1 MTSVVNSSTNQK
13 PIITLSAQSL
23 RGGATVDL
31 GEWTTLIFQGGFFY
45 LFFFFFFLLSISF
58 QRACQHIDFTDKGAV
73 FSEISMIY

>member
-31 GEWTTLIFQGGFFY
+31 REGRTLIFQGYSSAFFFY
-45 LFFFFFFLLSISF
+45 Y
-58 QRACQHIDFTDKGAV
+58 RV
-73 FSEISMIY
+73 FPFSVLVNILILPTKAQFSPRLV

>member
-31 GEWTTLIFQGGFFY
+31 REWTTLIFQGDSSA
-45 LFFFFFFLLSISF
+45 FFFFLLSISF

-73 FSEISMIY
+73 FSDISMIY

>member
-31 GEWTTLIFQGGFFY
+31 REWTTLIFQGDSSA
-45 LFFFFFFLLSISF
+45 FFFFLLLSISF
-58 QRACQHIDFTDKGAV
+58 QRTCQHIDFTDKGAV

>member
-31 GEWTTLIFQGGFFY
+31 REWTTLIFQGDSSAS
-45 LFFFFFFLLSISF
+45 FFFLLLSISF
-58 QRACQHIDFTDKGAV
+58 QRACQHIDFTDKGAG

>member
-1 MTSVVNSSTNQK
+1 MTSVVNSSSNQK

-31 GEWTTLIFQGGFFY
+31 REWTTLIFQGNSSA
-45 LFFFFFFLLSISF
+45 LFFFFLLSISF
-58 QRACQHIDFTDKGAV
+58 QRACQHIDFTDKGAD